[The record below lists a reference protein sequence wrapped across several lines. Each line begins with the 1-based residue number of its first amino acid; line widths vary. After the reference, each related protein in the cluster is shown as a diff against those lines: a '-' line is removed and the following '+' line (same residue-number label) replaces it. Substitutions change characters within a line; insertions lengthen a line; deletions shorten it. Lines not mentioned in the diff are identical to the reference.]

1 MTPDF
6 LAMVREALRD
16 ETALR
21 DALAQAEIAPLLM
34 SVVQLT
40 GDLALMAEVAPH
52 IQGPWS
58 FLQNVPPE
66 LRQRV
71 IERLIGALRDYD
83 EAGRAAPPRPD
94 PDALQRMMSAGV
106 GQPVPAEYIPLL
118 LEEMSFG
125 GEDTRAVR
133 WQGEPPAARER
144 FPVIVVGAGFGG
156 LCAAIRLKQLGIPFT
171 LLEKNDDVGGTWL
184 ENRYPGCA
192 VDTPNHFYSYSF
204 QVNDRW
210 SRHFSRRDEI
220 LGYINEVV
228 RAHGLREHIRFGVEV
243 TEAAF
248 DEASGQW
255 VVHWRE
261 REAGTQVS
269 RCRALITAVG
279 QLNRPAFPPI
289 AGIERFSGPAFH
301 TAQWDASVSLAGKR
315 VAMIGTGASGMQA
328 GPSIAP
334 EVAHLRVFQRTP
346 HWAVNNPNY
355 HLETTPGHRWA
366 LAHIPYYS
374 NWLRFQQFW
383 ASSDGFHASLH
394 KDPAWTQ
401 PALSLNEANHKL
413 RETIV
418 AYVREQ
424 LDGDEALL
432 ARCIPPYPPYG
443 KRMLRD
449 NHWYRML
456 RRDNV
461 TLETDAIDR
470 IEKDAIVMAD
480 GTRHEADVIVFAT
493 GFQAS
498 KMLWPMTIR
507 GRGGRTL
514 REDWGDDD
522 PRAYLGMTAPGY
534 PNLFMLYG
542 PNTNLAHGG
551 SIIFHTECQVRY
563 MMQALQLMI
572 ERGLDTL
579 EVRPEV
585 HERYNERLDAK
596 ARDMVWTHE
605 GVRSWYKN
613 ARNRLTVTS
622 PWRLLDYWAMTRRFD
637 PDEFV
642 PGGAQRLPSK
652 RAVPQPS
659 IR

>member
-1 MTPDF
+1 MTSDS
-6 LAMVREALRD
+6 LAMAREAVRD
-16 ETALR
+16 EAALR
-21 DALAQAEIAPLLM
+21 AALAQAEIAPLLM
-34 SVVQLT
+34 SVVQIT
-40 GDLALMAEVAPH
+40 GDLDLMAQVAPH

-58 FLQNVPPE
+58 FLQNVPDA
-66 LRQRV
+66 LRQTV
-71 IERLIGALRDYD
+71 IERMVQALKTCA
-83 EAGRAAPPRPD
+83 AGDAPAPARPG
-94 PDALQRMMSAGV
+94 PDVLQKMMSAGV

-133 WQGEPPAARER
+133 WPGEPPAARER

-156 LCAAIRLKQLGIPFT
+156 LCAAIRLKKLGIPFT

-220 LGYINEVV
+220 LGYIHDVV
-228 RAHGLREHIRFGVEV
+228 REHGLREHIRFGVEV

-248 DEASGQW
+248 DEAAGQW
-255 VVHWRE
+255 AVRWRD
-261 REAGTQVS
+261 REGREQTS

-279 QLNRPAFPPI
+279 QLNRPAFPPVP
-289 AGIERFSGPAFH
+289 GIGRFRGPAFH
-301 TAQWDASVSLAGKR
+301 TAQWDASVLLAGKR

-334 EVAHLRVFQRTP
+334 EVAHLRVFQRSP

-394 KDPAWTQ
+394 KDPAWSQ
-401 PALSLNEANHKL
+401 PAVSLNETNHKL

-432 ARCIPPYPPYG
+432 AKCIPPYPPYG

-461 TLETDAIDR
+461 ALETDPIAR
-470 IEKDAIVMAD
+470 IEEDAIVMAD
-480 GTRHEADVIVFAT
+480 GTRHEADVIVYAT

-514 REDWGDDD
+514 RDDWGDDD
-522 PRAYLGMTAPGY
+522 PRAYLGMTVPGY
-534 PNLFMLYG
+534 PNLFVLYG

-572 ERGLDTL
+572 ERGLGTL

-622 PWRLLDYWAMTRRFD
+622 PWRLLDYWAMTRTFD
-637 PDEFV
+637 PGEFV
-642 PGGAQRLPSK
+642 LGGASATER
-652 RAVPQPS
+652 PQPATA
-659 IR
+659 